1 MSLLP
6 NPFLPNPILPNF
18 AEFHFAEKNQQIG
31 QGRDTLPSSAKWVSA
46 NCPIFIWLKV
56 TWVKKLVIWLIFL
69 SSVSRVLVTGTGRF
83 GKDVSAKKIRDV
95 SAYFFC
101 RNVRRHVFAETSA
114 AMFLPKRLLSKRPVP
129 LSDMSPFPLVPRGP
143 LGPLIFPSC

>member
-1 MSLLP
+1 MSHCL
-6 NPFLPNPILPNF
+6 
-18 AEFHFAEKNQQIG
+18 AHFAELPTLPKKNQQIG
-31 QGRDTLPSSAKWVSA
+31 QDRDTFSSSAKWVSA
-46 NCPIFIWLKV
+46 RCPIFIWLKV
-56 TWVKKLVIWLIFL
+56 TWVKKLVVWLVFL

-114 AMFLPKRLLSKRPVP
+114 AMFLPKRPPPCFCRNVFCRNVFCRNVL
-129 LSDMSPFPLVPRGP
+129 
-143 LGPLIFPSC
+143 FPSRICPHFL